1 MQITDQQNQV
11 LQFPI
16 RSQRLKANRILTD
29 QDAEDA
35 KFLEKHPPIE
45 GLNAENTICE
55 DGLIVIF
62 NGKKIKLLKRYL
74 KRKYN
79 LEFEDYIRIYNLGN
93 NYPSIAPSLSKA
105 MSTFKKFNINK
116 RS

>member
-1 MQITDQQNQV
+1 MQNIDQQNQV

-29 QDAEDA
+29 QEEDA
-35 KFLEKHPPIE
+35 KFLEKYPPIK
-45 GLNAENTICE
+45 GLNAENTIFE

-79 LEFEDYIRIYNLGN
+79 LEFEDYIRIYKLGD
-93 NYPSIAPSLSKA
+93 NYPSVAPSLSKA
-105 MSTFKKFNINK
+105 MSTFKKFNIHK
-116 RS
+116 PF